1 MLLQIPAASEVG
13 FLNIRIYRRFH
24 RLPGSALLLYLCW
37 IRNPDITPTI
47 TMIAMISVFS
57 VLANLVTSPPILF
70 AIPVSNSAWPT
81 TNMPTQRITLLFTYC
96 ENVVDTST
104 TPVSVNPIAQ
114 IEAVSPSGIFSRMKL
129 MIVNTRNN
137 SVIVCL
143 RHFLISFHSVISFF
157 ILLFAF
163 VLLIVFFLL
172 KV

>member
-1 MLLQIPAASEVG
+1 MLDK
-13 FLNIRIYRRFH
+13 
-24 RLPGSALLLYLCW
+24 
-37 IRNPDITPTI
+37 NPDITPTI
-47 TMIAMISVFS
+47 TMIAMINVLS
-57 VLANLVTSPPILF
+57 VLANLVTRPPILF

-137 SVIVCL
+137 SVIVC
-143 RHFLISFHSVISFF
+143 
-157 ILLFAF
+157 
-163 VLLIVFFLL
+163 
-172 KV
+172 